1 MRLWESL
8 SLPGK
13 KESVKNKE
21 GHYAGVE
28 NKNLNTKRDKDILWD
43 HKTTA
48 AILCNSYYFLYV
60 ILLFNMVNRSR
71 YTSHQRSRTKKPNG
85 YFVSMMVS
93 QIRF

>member
-21 GHYAGVE
+21 GHCAGVE

-60 ILLFNMVNRSR
+60 ILLMVNRKPLNL
-71 YTSHQRSRTKKPNG
+71 TPAIKNKEAQR
-85 YFVSMMVS
+85 
-93 QIRF
+93 ILC